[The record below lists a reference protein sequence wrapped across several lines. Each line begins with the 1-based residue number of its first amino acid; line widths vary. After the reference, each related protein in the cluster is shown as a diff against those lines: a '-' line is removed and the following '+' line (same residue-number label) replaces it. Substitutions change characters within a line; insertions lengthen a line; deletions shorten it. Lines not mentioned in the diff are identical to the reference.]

1 MAVPWLLYLTGGKHV
16 LQPLLAS
23 NLNSSTHDGSSEFL
37 CLSHNILGR
46 KMLLPDQ
53 VLLHVVQASKV
64 YVLQC
69 VQCVFVKATKCHFFK
84 KKKCTMGKERET
96 KLLFHIKK
104 IWTRQTIVGKQ
115 R

>member
-84 KKKCTMGKERET
+84 KKKMHDGQRKKDKATIS
-96 KLLFHIKK
+96 HKK
-104 IWTRQTIVGKQ
+104 IWMSQTIVGKQ